1 MNWLF
6 YSLSENLAWSRMGV
20 WQRSSVVVL
29 LIMVLYASIG
39 FAVKARL
46 LRRARI
52 SSRDFAPAAAS
63 ALREGKI
70 EEAIEVSRTF
80 EKGGSH
86 LAGLVLVALEEVMQ
100 GRSSGTPNSTI
111 MVIVREKMEQDAS
124 KRSFEWK
131 SGLGPLDAIGR
142 TSPFVGAAVGTPFGL
157 FVGRFWQ
164 SRRCGFALTF
174 GRIPKEL
181 MWSSSMWPARYVST
195 SRSGRSVRP
204 WSRRRARCL
213 SILALPG

>member
-157 FVGRFWQ
+157 FVGTLLAVA
-164 SRRCGFALTF
+164 ALWFCTYF
-174 GRIPKEL
+174 RTNTERIDVEL
-181 MWSSSMWPARYVST
+181 KHVASEIREYLTKWS
-195 SRSGRSVRP
+195 
-204 WSRRRARCL
+204 
-213 SILALPG
+213 

>member
-6 YSLSENLAWSRMGV
+6 YSLSENLAWSRMGF
-20 WQRSSVVVL
+20 WQRSSAVVL
-29 LIMVLYASIG
+29 LIMVLYASMG
-39 FAVKARL
+39 FVVKARL

-52 SSRDFAPAAAS
+52 STRDYSPAVAA

-86 LAGLVLVALEEVMQ
+86 LAGLALVALEEVVQ
-100 GRSSGTPNSTI
+100 GRTMRTPNSTI
-111 MVIVREKMEQDAS
+111 MAIVREKMEQHAS

-131 SGLGPLDAIGR
+131 SGLGALDAIGR

-157 FVGRFWQ
+157 FVGTLLAIA
-164 SRRCGFALTF
+164 ALWFCTYF
-174 GRIPKEL
+174 RTQTEQIDVEL
-181 MWSSSMWPARYVST
+181 KHAASEIREYLTKW
-195 SRSGRSVRP
+195 G
-204 WSRRRARCL
+204 
-213 SILALPG
+213 